1 LEICRVSAEENVVSV
16 SGEVAA
22 AMEDVV
28 AEFLVLK
35 HVECLLGQ
43 ANAALASSSAIS
55 SDICNT
61 AADTS
66 ELDIDYPTF
75 SPIDTCE
82 STVLTTPPCKSGF
95 FDAEYASFGQR
106 EAMEE
111 ACVSCSPLPLAEAP
125 TSWIQHHGLS
135 HVDLD
140 NLQCAP
146 GSPAGCT
153 ATQVQLNGEYSPGPL
168 VRVDNGHTT
177 YRRTDQNSCPEG
189 FKIYSPRSAEDWRT
203 IEASVNFA
211 EFNSPYNIVD
221 VTRPSQGCGGCTGN
235 AMNSDNAAQVAS
247 GWTTDDGSPWFLR
260 HGAFGEPN
268 GDYTANCYLHLWS
281 PSNGEVYCHDG
292 SCHYHSNRYLCQLRT
307 DYAPPAS
314 ATGVHPPNPAGTLY
328 RLDVT
333 ENVQSNHWCIDQ
345 LAFYDEQGNKVPTES
360 SRAQAQSQL
369 GGINPNDRHFVGNAF
384 GDVPGP
390 TIAEGDGNYYCSQAG
405 MPNGWLR
412 YQFGSATAPIA
423 AYQID
428 CLYMHNVRRDDW
440 APVSWQ
446 MSRSYDNGQ
455 TWTLIDEQSGQDDWL
470 CHGDGI
476 VFPLDGR

>member
-1 LEICRVSAEENVVSV
+1 MESARDAAQTALDEGIRLNGLCGQFRADHAATQSECTQGQSQFELNYCDHRASCADLEICRVSAEENFVSV

-55 SDICNT
+55 SDACNT

-82 STVLTTPPCKSGF
+82 SSVLTTPPCKSGF

-111 ACVSCSPLPLAEAP
+111 VCISCSPLPLADAP
-125 TSWIQHHGLS
+125 TSWIQHHGLT

-146 GSPAGCT
+146 GSPSGCT
-153 ATQVQLNGEYSPGPL
+153 ATLVQLNGEYSPGPL

-203 IEASVNFA
+203 IEASVNFN

-235 AMNSDNAAQVAS
+235 AMNSDNAAQVGS

-260 HGAFGEPN
+260 NGAFGEPN

-281 PSNGEVYCHDG
+281 PSNGEVYFNDG
-292 SCHYHSNRYLCQLRT
+292 SCHYHSNRYLCQLRIDHEPAAPAAAAWLIGDDYSSNGEQRLGYT
-307 DYAPPAS
+307 DTAEECATLVLSSFSAPGTG
-314 ATGVHPPNPAGTLY
+314 ATWGVIGQGRDRECYVEHGWTT
-328 RLDVT
+328 DVT
-333 ENVQSNHWCIDQ
+333 GSPVWTTRQ
-345 LAFYDEQGNKVPTES
+345 LA
-360 SRAQAQSQL
+360 
-369 GGINPNDRHFVGNAF
+369 
-384 GDVPGP
+384 
-390 TIAEGDGNYYCSQAG
+390 
-405 MPNGWLR
+405 
-412 YQFGSATAPIA
+412 
-423 AYQID
+423 
-428 CLYMHNVRRDDW
+428 
-440 APVSWQ
+440 
-446 MSRSYDNGQ
+446 
-455 TWTLIDEQSGQDDWL
+455 
-470 CHGDGI
+470 
-476 VFPLDGR
+476 